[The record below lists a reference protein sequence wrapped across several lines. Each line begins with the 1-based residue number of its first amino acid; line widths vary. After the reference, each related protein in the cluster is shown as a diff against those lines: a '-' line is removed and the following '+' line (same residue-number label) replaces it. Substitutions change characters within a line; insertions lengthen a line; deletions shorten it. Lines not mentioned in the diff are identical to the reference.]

1 MCWTARP
8 VVRCVARSSGTRGSI
23 SATAA
28 SFDAPFSLSWR
39 VIQRQ
44 NQHTRSA
51 AQCAP
56 STRAAGIS
64 GTDNEQTKR
73 KQGSARATTR
83 DDARERRI
91 LIKENGGY
99 SRQVGS
105 IARRARAHLHERTS
119 TTEEQSGSPR
129 RLQDAQST
137 QRPARRTT
145 SLPLSGAIT
154 VWYSSKFPRLYS
166 LYVRSIHQHGF
177 RTAKRYFGRRPRIL
191 AVLSAYFLVV
201 YRSAKVTCTTQK
213 KKVRLVPKMS
223 TLEEWSGLKN
233 TLNKSMCCIKDACFS
248 LGSADPTPHA

>member
-1 MCWTARP
+1 VFDATQNKAAFARPSRQARAVFCIERHKPRPVREHRGQARTRPMCWTARP

-44 NQHTRSA
+44 KQHTRSA

-145 SLPLSGAIT
+145 SLPLSGRG
-154 VWYSSKFPRLYS
+154 VWFSQYARPTRHWPLFASATARLG
-166 LYVRSIHQHGF
+166 VAF
-177 RTAKRYFGRRPRIL
+177 
-191 AVLSAYFLVV
+191 
-201 YRSAKVTCTTQK
+201 CT
-213 KKVRLVPKMS
+213 
-223 TLEEWSGLKN
+223 
-233 TLNKSMCCIKDACFS
+233 
-248 LGSADPTPHA
+248 

>member
-44 NQHTRSA
+44 KQHTRSA

-145 SLPLSGAIT
+145 SLPLSGRG
-154 VWYSSKFPRLYS
+154 VWFSQYARPTRHWPLFAFATARLG
-166 LYVRSIHQHGF
+166 VAF
-177 RTAKRYFGRRPRIL
+177 VPGRNLPNL
-191 AVLSAYFLVV
+191 EL
-201 YRSAKVTCTTQK
+201 TT
-213 KKVRLVPKMS
+213 R
-223 TLEEWSGLKN
+223 SGLRSGVFVLRKGVWRAAA
-233 TLNKSMCCIKDACFS
+233 KGQGPSPRYQVSSGFGS
-248 LGSADPTPHA
+248 LIQIWNIPDLDP

>member
-8 VVRCVARSSGTRGSI
+8 VVRCVARSSGTWGSI

-44 NQHTRSA
+44 KQHTRSA

-91 LIKENGGY
+91 LIKENGSC
-99 SRQVGS
+99 SRQGGS
-105 IARRARAHLHERTS
+105 IARKTRGHLHERTS
-119 TTEEQSGSPR
+119 TTEGRGASPR
-129 RLQDAQST
+129 RLRRAPRRRKQAQ
-137 QRPARRTT
+137 RTG
-145 SLPLSGAIT
+145 SPPLSGRGVWFSPARAPLAIGLCLR
-154 VWYSSKFPRLYS
+154 SRLPGWAS
-166 LYVRSIHQHGF
+166 LLYLDGTFRIWNSRPVRD
-177 RTAKRYFGRRPRIL
+177 FGRG
-191 AVLSAYFLVV
+191 VLS
-201 YRSAKVTCTTQK
+201 
-213 KKVRLVPKMS
+213 
-223 TLEEWSGLKN
+223 
-233 TLNKSMCCIKDACFS
+233 
-248 LGSADPTPHA
+248 